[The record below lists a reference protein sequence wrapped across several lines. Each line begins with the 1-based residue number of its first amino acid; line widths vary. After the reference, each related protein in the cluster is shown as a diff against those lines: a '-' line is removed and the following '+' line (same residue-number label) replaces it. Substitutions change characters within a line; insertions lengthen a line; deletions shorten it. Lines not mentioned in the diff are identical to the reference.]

1 MVAGRSKALYEKAA
15 KERQSKL
22 NGKTQLPV
30 NLPEAKGDARELG
43 LYIQANFPECLN
55 TKKTVTPKDDGSSV
69 SSWFNPTSKTIQN
82 SVESIPKLWD
92 FYRIDFLR
100 LTKTCRSIPSF

>member
-1 MVAGRSKALYEKAA
+1 VAYVLSLNLHRRHLDETQRAMVAGRSKALYEKAA

-55 TKKTVTPKDDGSSV
+55 TKKNRHPEG
-69 SSWFNPTSKTIQN
+69 
-82 SVESIPKLWD
+82 
-92 FYRIDFLR
+92 
-100 LTKTCRSIPSF
+100 